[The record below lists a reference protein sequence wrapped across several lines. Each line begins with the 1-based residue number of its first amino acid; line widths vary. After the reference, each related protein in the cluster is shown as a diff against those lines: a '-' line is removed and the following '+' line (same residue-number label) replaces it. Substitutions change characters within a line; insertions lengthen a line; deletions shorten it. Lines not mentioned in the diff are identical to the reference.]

1 MAIVDLDREAVK
13 NGLADGSVLLI
24 GRSSPLPDPDRRS
37 PWSHPNIGTPPT
49 HDHSRRVRPGHI
61 PGSVS
66 FPLSDFD
73 LERLQALIAADGR
86 RPVLSRSRP
95 PGRSSP
101 LPDPDRRSPWSHP
114 NIGTP
119 PTHDHSR
126 RAESTLCGSAQDA
139 PRRVD
144 GCPCNPER

>member
-24 GRSSPLPDPDRRS
+24 DVRE
-37 PWSHPNIGTPPT
+37 PNEFA
-49 HDHSRRVRPGHI
+49 SGHI

-86 RPVLSRSRP
+86 RPVLSCAAGVRSARALHYLQ
-95 PGRSSP
+95 GQGIP
-101 LPDPDRRSPWSHP
+101 LSEHYVGGFKDWA
-114 NIGTP
+114 NAGE
-119 PTHDHSR
+119 
-126 RAESTLCGSAQDA
+126 AVE
-139 PRRVD
+139 
-144 GCPCNPER
+144 